1 MSTFWRHVVLAVGAA
16 LLAVAF
22 AGATAGNAASASAT
36 TFSGQATVVKG
47 KVLGLPLT
55 LVDSGPVAVSG
66 GEAEASLLCYP
77 NGTNCAV
84 GGLPDVTGGALNARV
99 LHAAVVARGNTSRA
113 EATVAEV
120 NLVNVAGNTIGA
132 ELVSAR
138 AEATCTGGTAS
149 VKGSVEIIEL
159 TINGTT
165 YAVGAD
171 VNRRIDLL
179 GGGFVI
185 LNEQTPVASGGD
197 GRIDVNAIR
206 VVIPGPVPGTDTDL
220 IVAAAHADI
229 QCAALVE
236 CPGKHSFVTGGGFV
250 SGKQHFTV
258 AGRDGEAWGHVMWKP
273 TGLHVK
279 RPFAKVVRSLSA
291 LDAELSTRPEFT
303 FTTSVLPNP
312 GAFEGAAVLWWTND
326 GTPTGQVA
334 GEALAVDM
342 GEPGRSDFFELVS
355 SGPGGLA
362 SAGAGFLGGGNVQM
376 HGECKASGA

>member
-1 MSTFWRHVVLAVGAA
+1 MNRFWRHVVLALGAA
-16 LLAVAF
+16 LLALAF
-22 AGATAGNAASASAT
+22 AGATAGKAASASAT

-47 KVLGLPLT
+47 KVLGFPVT
-55 LVDSGPVAVSG
+55 LVDTGPVAAGG

-77 NGTNCAV
+77 SGTNCTV

-99 LHAAVVARGNTSRA
+99 LHAAVVAHGNTSRA

-138 AEATCTGGTAS
+138 AEARCTGGSAS
-149 VKGSVEIIEL
+149 VEGSVEIVEL

-165 YAVGAD
+165 FAVGAD

-197 GRIDVNAIR
+197 GQIDVNAIH
-206 VVIPGPVPGTDTDL
+206 VVVPGLLPGTDTDL
-220 IVAAAHADI
+220 IIAAAHADI
-229 QCAALVE
+229 HCAALVE

-250 SGKQHFTV
+250 SGKQHFAV
-258 AGRDGEAWGHVMWKP
+258 AGRDGETWGHVMWKP

-291 LDAELSTRPEFT
+291 LDAELMAQPKFT
-303 FTTSVLPNP
+303 FATDMLPA
-312 GAFEGAAVLWWTND
+312 GAFEGAAVLWWTTD
-326 GTPTGQVA
+326 GTATGQVA

-342 GEPGRSDFFELVS
+342 GEPGRSDFFELL
-355 SGPGGLA
+355 SGGPDGLA
-362 SAGAGFLGGGNVQM
+362 SVGAGFLGGGNIQM
-376 HGECKASGA
+376 HGKCSGTGA